1 MKDDVNDLDKLS
13 DELISRVESVLANA
27 EPGPD
32 RSAFETRFEDMKAKW
47 VDVKERV
54 DERQSEIDEQAPRLY
69 NYHEKVEDFVTWLT
83 DLESKLSSLSPVSCE
98 TKMIAKQL
106 EKVEAL
112 NKDFND
118 HKPDYEA
125 VKEIAVEVINSE
137 PDDVYLVEA
146 QLQYV
151 NKLWESVA
159 LRLKDRLD
167 HINNVKEIAAEYQ
180 KAQRPV
186 RALYAWAEDA
196 VVPVETIGSDI
207 DKAKQELNN
216 TKVTDSKQLN
226 KISPLNSCCSFHLSG
241 HASEF
246 FRQTQMLETYK

>member
-32 RSAFETRFEDMKAKW
+32 RSAFKTRFEDMKAKW
-47 VDVKERV
+47 VAVKERV
-54 DERQSEIDEQAPRLY
+54 DERQTEIDEQAPRLY
-69 NYHEKVEDFVTWLT
+69 NYHDKVEDFITWLT
-83 DLESKLSSLSPVSCE
+83 DLEGKLSSLSPVSCE

-125 VKEIAVEVINSE
+125 VKDIAVEVINSE

-146 QLQYV
+146 QLQYI

-216 TKVTDSKQLN
+216 TKVTD
-226 KISPLNSCCSFHLSG
+226 
-241 HASEF
+241 
-246 FRQTQMLETYK
+246 

>member
-1 MKDDVNDLDKLS
+1 MKDDVKDLDKLS
-13 DELISRVESVLANA
+13 DELVSRVESVLANA

-47 VDVKERV
+47 ADVKGRV
-54 DERQSEIDEQAPRLY
+54 NERQGEIDEQAPKLY

-83 DLESKLSSLSPVSCE
+83 DLESKLSSLGPVSCE

-106 EKVEAL
+106 EKVESL

-146 QLQYV
+146 QLQYI

-167 HINNVKEIAAEYQ
+167 HINNIKEIAAEYQ

-196 VVPVETIGSDI
+196 VVSLETIGSDI
-207 DKAKQELNN
+207 EKAKQELNN
-216 TKVTDSKQLN
+216 TKVTHQNLN
-226 KISPLNSCCSFHLSG
+226 REKY
-241 HASEF
+241 
-246 FRQTQMLETYK
+246 TMLLCIGNHMRPSTIKD

>member
-1 MKDDVNDLDKLS
+1 
-13 DELISRVESVLANA
+13 
-27 EPGPD
+27 
-32 RSAFETRFEDMKAKW
+32 
-47 VDVKERV
+47 
-54 DERQSEIDEQAPRLY
+54 
-69 NYHEKVEDFVTWLT
+69 
-83 DLESKLSSLSPVSCE
+83 
-98 TKMIAKQL
+98 MIAKQL
-106 EKVEAL
+106 EKIEAL
-112 NKDFND
+112 DKDFND

-125 VKEIAVEVINSE
+125 VKDIAVEVINSE

-146 QLQYV
+146 QLQYI

-226 KISPLNSCCSFHLSG
+226 KISPLNSSCSFRLSG
-241 HASEF
+241 HTSEF
-246 FRQTQMLETYK
+246 FSQAKMLQTRK